1 MTESTDWKQVT
12 SIATRVDQLEAENLT
27 IAKELDKFDEV
38 CKGIIRAQQL
48 HAQAGMVMAQQGGE
62 TQDQILELIGT
73 MRLLNMQQEGLNE
86 RLEKLEQR
94 LDMLSYTT
102 AAA

>member
-1 MTESTDWKQVT
+1 MTESTDWRQVT

-38 CKGIIRAQQL
+38 CKGLVRAQMT
-48 HAQAGMVMAQQGGE
+48 HAQAGMMMAQQGGE

-73 MRLLNMQQEGLNE
+73 MRLLNTQQEGLNK
-86 RLEKLEQR
+86 RLEELEQR

-102 AAA
+102 TAA

>member
-1 MTESTDWKQVT
+1 MTESTDWRQVT

-38 CKGIIRAQQL
+38 CKGIIRAQQT
-48 HAQAGMVMAQQGGE
+48 HAKAGMLMAAQGGE
-62 TQDQILELIGT
+62 TQDQILELVGT

>member
-1 MTESTDWKQVT
+1 MTNTDWRQVT

-38 CKGIIRAQQL
+38 CKGIVRAQQL

-62 TQDQILELIGT
+62 TQDQILELVGT

-102 AAA
+102 TAA

>member
-1 MTESTDWKQVT
+1 M
-12 SIATRVDQLEAENLT
+12 
-27 IAKELDKFDEV
+27 
-38 CKGIIRAQQL
+38 
-48 HAQAGMVMAQQGGE
+48 
-62 TQDQILELIGT
+62 DQILELIGT

-94 LDMLSYTT
+94 MDMLSYTT